1 MDQRVLDIIKGNTD
15 LINTLIDRVIELEK
29 KIKAIEKIHHTNS
42 EFINKS
48 DLEIALE
55 NGASLDDLP
64 VK

>member
-29 KIKAIEKIHHTNS
+29 KVKYLEK
-42 EFINKS
+42 KS
-48 DLEIALE
+48 DIDIALE

-64 VK
+64 SK